1 MDIASLA
8 IGMLVTFVVIGIV
21 VAVKTIKTL
30 VNELAQTKELSEAV
44 ERAINDIYS
53 HRIDEIYNDIH
64 KTEEKCIKESNKID
78 DIYSHRIDEIYNDIR
93 KTEENCIKEIED
105 VVKNNKISYE
115 ATLRA
120 SNAYTDSRFDKLTE
134 KIKK

>member
-1 MDIASLA
+1 MDIQWVRLPPFLQNCKFFDIKIRIMDIASLA

-44 ERAINDIYS
+44 ERAVNDIYS

-64 KTEEKCIKESNKID
+64 KTEEKCIKE
-78 DIYSHRIDEIYNDIR
+78 
-93 KTEENCIKEIED
+93 IED
-105 VVKNNKISYE
+105 VVKNNEISYE

>member
-44 ERAINDIYS
+44 ERAVNDIYS

-64 KTEEKCIKESNKID
+64 KTEEKCIKE
-78 DIYSHRIDEIYNDIR
+78 
-93 KTEENCIKEIED
+93 IED
-105 VVKNNKISYE
+105 VVKNNEISYE